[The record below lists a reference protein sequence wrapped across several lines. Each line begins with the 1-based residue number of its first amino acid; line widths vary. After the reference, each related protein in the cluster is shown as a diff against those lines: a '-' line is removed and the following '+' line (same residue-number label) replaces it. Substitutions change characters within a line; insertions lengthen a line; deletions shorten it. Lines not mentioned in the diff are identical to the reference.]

1 MWISLPSLGRVA
13 VAASLVGLA
22 SPVQAQEAS
31 RIESRFSSIWP
42 HDCTYTD
49 DGAAE
54 GQDWVSYRCEGE
66 GGIAIFLGYSDGV
79 RLSLGFGAENP
90 MIGFFSADREPI
102 WPVEWRGRVINGR
115 FVPHGAIARMKT
127 RREDDTVTWNSELV
141 VFGLSGRACVLGEV
155 HGARENER
163 ARQLADTGSC

>member
-1 MWISLPSLGRVA
+1 MWISIPSLGRVA
-13 VAASLVGLA
+13 VAASLIGLA
-22 SPVQAQEAS
+22 SSVQAQEAS
-31 RIESRFSSIWP
+31 RIESLLVDLAARL
-42 HDCTYTD
+42 HLH
-49 DGAAE
+49 GRRGGAE

-90 MIGFFSADREPI
+90 KIGFFSADREPN

-115 FVPHGAIARMKT
+115 FVPHGAIARIKT
-127 RREDDTVTWNSELV
+127 RREDDTVSWNSELV

-163 ARQLADTGSC
+163 ARQLADTGRC

>member
-1 MWISLPSLGRVA
+1 MLISIPKLGLA
-13 VAASLVGLA
+13 AFAASLIGIA

-31 RIESRFSSIWP
+31 RIKSRFSSIWP
-42 HDCTYTD
+42 HDCTYTG

-54 GQDWVSYRCEGE
+54 GQDWVTYRCEGE

-90 MIGFFSADREPI
+90 KIGLFSADREPN

-115 FVPHGAIARMKT
+115 FVPHGAIARMRT
-127 RREDDTVTWNSELV
+127 RREDDTVTWDSELV
-141 VFGLSGRACVLGEV
+141 VFGLAEQVCVLGEV

-163 ARQLADTGSC
+163 ARQLADNGRC